1 MGQLGTE
8 DLLHCS
14 AMKIVVLYE
23 SRTGNTKRT
32 AEYVAGAAA
41 AAGADVKI
49 ASVASPP
56 LNDLTSAD
64 LIFVG
69 TWTDGIIIGGH
80 MPGGRKNLYA
90 LPDLWDIP
98 VAGFLTHA
106 IHPGK
111 VTRAFAKLLAYK
123 GANVLV
129 VRTFNRRN
137 VPDGIAEF
145 VADAIAAAGIDVGA
159 SN

>member
-1 MGQLGTE
+1 
-8 DLLHCS
+8 
-14 AMKIVVLYE
+14 MKIVVLYE
-23 SRTGNTKRT
+23 SRTGNTKRA

-49 ASVASPP
+49 ATVANPP
-56 LNDLTSAD
+56 MDDLTNAD

-69 TWTDGIIIGGH
+69 SWCDGIIIGGH
-80 MPGGRKNLYA
+80 MPGGRKNLYN
-90 LPDLWDIP
+90 LPDLWEIP

-123 GANVLV
+123 GADVKL
-129 VRTFNRRN
+129 VRTFKRSD
-137 VPDGIAEF
+137 VPEGIAEF
-145 VADAIAAAGIDVGA
+145 VADAIAAAGLEVNA
-159 SN
+159 